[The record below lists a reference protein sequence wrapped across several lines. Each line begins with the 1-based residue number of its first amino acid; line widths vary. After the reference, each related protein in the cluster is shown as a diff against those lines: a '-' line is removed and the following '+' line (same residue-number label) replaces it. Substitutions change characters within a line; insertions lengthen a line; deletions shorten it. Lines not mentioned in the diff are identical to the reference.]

1 MARIVIEFCNRARR
15 SRSEYELIQH
25 WTIWLLCCRRSPLPV
40 QWLLRTQAGYL
51 RLPEK
56 GNTKACQQ
64 SKRTHEEKIRCLGAL
79 PHKRPPLHIQVVVCL
94 RSGLGSGAILLSVPT
109 PSKPNPARFHGTSC
123 MSPMVT
129 GWIKLQAGYPRQPG
143 CPIRAEREWEKVSES
158 EAWGLSLNP
167 RLSVFIRRKN

>member
-64 SKRTHEEKIRCLGAL
+64 SKRTHEQKIRCLGSL

-109 PSKPNPARFHGTSC
+109 PSKPNPALSWHLVHVLPGGGLDQTS
-123 MSPMVT
+123 SRVPQTT
-129 GWIKLQAGYPRQPG
+129 GVPHSRGARVGEGQ
-143 CPIRAEREWEKVSES
+143 
-158 EAWGLSLNP
+158 
-167 RLSVFIRRKN
+167 RK